1 MEYTN
6 TYTQIKNNIML
17 RKKYKILSFT
27 DKELD
32 IFTFCNNHTK
42 INLNDSLTE
51 EELNLLVEEL
61 NAQEITCVCEDNSNP
76 EENC

>member
-1 MEYTN
+1 M
-6 TYTQIKNNIML
+6 ISSSL
-17 RKKYKILSFT
+17 RISTLLV
-27 DKELD
+27 KELN

>member
-17 RKKYKILSFT
+17 RKKYKILSFMN
-27 DKELD
+27 KELN
-32 IFTFCNNHTK
+32 IFTFCGKDLK
-42 INLNDSLTE
+42 IAIPNSLTE
-51 EELNLLVEEL
+51 EELDSLVNEL
-61 NAQEITCVCEDNSNP
+61 NAQEIICVCEDNSNL